1 MNYKTKKLNVGILCT
16 AIFLMIPAYYKVF
29 NLNLH
34 FLFSF
39 FMVAVVCIAHGLRIY
54 KIRFECKLY
63 TFFLLFM
70 AVHTTVYTGLKYG
83 IPMFT
88 TTIGLLYIVVISTR
102 NKESFI
108 AFINAMVNVSVALS
122 IVAIFEEV
130 MRYNWIKDFAPN
142 DFSGS
147 FMEVVRAGIFR
158 VQTIFAQPI
167 VFGWFMLIMSGIILY
182 KVSISRGKIRQR
194 AWVAYVLCCIAEVF
208 AFSRS
213 PLFGFVIL
221 QIVLLSRM
229 KVISLKKSF
238 LIKSGVIVTILG
250 IIVLTSSSAKSAFSS
265 FFESFFM
272 IFKDSSETE
281 GTYAGM
287 GDRLSLFT
295 WVMNSMNGNFLLGNN
310 GTAFSYKVYDW
321 FTKTSIENE
330 YLNYF
335 YNYGFIGLSLCIV
348 SYISNIVCFYKKR
361 NANEMIESSLG
372 FNYMTFATLS
382 VLYVFVFF
390 SALNAALSIQI
401 VLIGL
406 ATSMNLNS
414 TTYLDINN

>member
-1 MNYKTKKLNVGILCT
+1 
-16 AIFLMIPAYYKVF
+16 
-29 NLNLH
+29 
-34 FLFSF
+34 
-39 FMVAVVCIAHGLRIY
+39 
-54 KIRFECKLY
+54 
-63 TFFLLFM
+63 
-70 AVHTTVYTGLKYG
+70 
-83 IPMFT
+83 
-88 TTIGLLYIVVISTR
+88 
-102 NKESFI
+102 
-108 AFINAMVNVSVALS
+108 
-122 IVAIFEEV
+122 
-130 MRYNWIKDFAPN
+130 
-142 DFSGS
+142 
-147 FMEVVRAGIFR
+147 
-158 VQTIFAQPI
+158 
-167 VFGWFMLIMSGIILY
+167 
-182 KVSISRGKIRQR
+182 
-194 AWVAYVLCCIAEVF
+194 
-208 AFSRS
+208 
-213 PLFGFVIL
+213 
-221 QIVLLSRM
+221 
-229 KVISLKKSF
+229 
-238 LIKSGVIVTILG
+238 
-250 IIVLTSSSAKSAFSS
+250 
-265 FFESFFM
+265 M
-272 IFKDSSETE
+272 IFKDSGGTE

-372 FNYMTFATLS
+372 FNYMTFMTLS